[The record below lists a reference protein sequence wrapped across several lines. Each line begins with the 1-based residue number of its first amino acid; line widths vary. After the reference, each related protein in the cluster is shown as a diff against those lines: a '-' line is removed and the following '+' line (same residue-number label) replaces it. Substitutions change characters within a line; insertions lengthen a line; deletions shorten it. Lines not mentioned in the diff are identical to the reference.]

1 MASLIDSRGRR
12 SKRLPFLFIMSKLF
26 SLTSLMAFAFFAAAQ
41 TNTPV
46 RSKPNTAVSAGAA
59 EHAVTLAEAG
69 HCSEAL
75 PLLTKS
81 VAHITDKDLQK
92 RAGLDGVRCAT
103 LLEQQEPLLD
113 MLRVLNQHFPHDP
126 EVLYVT
132 VHAYSDLSSNAAR
145 ELALTAPTSIPALEM
160 DAETNELQ
168 GKWDEAEKDY
178 RKILDENPRY
188 PGIHFRLARLMLSRP
203 NPGPDFQEEAKKE
216 LQQELQIDPANA
228 GAEYVLG
235 ELARQAQDLP
245 EAVRHFSKATELNPK
260 FADAYLGLGM
270 SLLTEKNYAQAI
282 APLEAAVKLQP
293 ANPGAH
299 YGLATAYSRTGR
311 KEDAAREF
319 ALQQQAAE
327 RMGGPNSQNPQ
338 GQQKPQ

>member
-1 MASLIDSRGRR
+1 MMLLAV
-12 SKRLPFLFIMSKLF
+12 
-26 SLTSLMAFAFFAAAQ
+26 AAAAQ
-41 TNTPV
+41 TNTPTH
-46 RSKPNTAVSAGAA
+46 SKASTAVSASTA
-59 EHAVTLAEAG
+59 EHAVTLAETG

-81 VAHITDKDLQK
+81 VAHITDKELQK

-103 LLEQQEPLLD
+103 LLQEQGPLLD
-113 MLRVLNQHFPHDP
+113 LLRVLNQHFPHDP

-132 VHAYSDLSSNAAR
+132 VHAYSDLSTNAAR
-145 ELALTAPTSIPALEM
+145 ELAQTAPTSIPALEM

-178 RKILDENPRY
+178 RKILAENPKY
-188 PGIHFRLARLMLSRP
+188 PGIHFRLARLLLSRP
-203 NPGPDFQEEAKKE
+203 NPGPDFQDEAKKE
-216 LQQELQIDPANA
+216 LQKELEIDPGNA

-235 ELARQAQDLP
+235 ELARQSQDFP
-245 EAVRHFSKATELNPK
+245 EAVRHFSKATQLNPK

-270 SLLTEKNYAQAI
+270 SLLTEKNYADAV
-282 APLEAAVKLQP
+282 APLETAVKLEPGNP
-293 ANPGAH
+293 AAH

-311 KEDAAREF
+311 KEDAQREF

-327 RMGGPNSQNPQ
+327 RMGGPNAQNPQ
-338 GQQKPQ
+338 GPQNPQ

>member
-1 MASLIDSRGRR
+1 MRRFSSLPPMM
-12 SKRLPFLFIMSKLF
+12 LL
-26 SLTSLMAFAFFAAAQ
+26 AVAAAAQ
-41 TNTPV
+41 TSTPAH
-46 RSKPNTAVSAGAA
+46 SKASTAASASTV
-59 EHAVTLAEAG
+59 EHAVTLAETG

-81 VAHITDKDLQK
+81 VAHITDKELQK

-103 LLEQQEPLLD
+103 LLQEQGPLLD
-113 MLRVLNQHFPHDP
+113 LLRVLNQHLPHDP

-132 VHAYSDLSSNAAR
+132 VHAYSDLSTNAAR
-145 ELALTAPTSIPALEM
+145 ELAQTAPTSIPALEM

-178 RKILDENPRY
+178 RKILAGNPKY
-188 PGIHFRLARLMLSRP
+188 PGIHFRLARLLLSRP
-203 NPGPDFQEEAKKE
+203 NPGSDFQDEAKKE
-216 LQQELQIDPANA
+216 LQKELEIDPGNA

-235 ELARQAQDLP
+235 ELARQGQDFP
-245 EAVRHFSKATELNPK
+245 EAVKHFSKATELNPK

-270 SLLTEKNYAQAI
+270 SLLTEKNYADAV
-282 APLEAAVKLQP
+282 APLETAVKLEPGNP
-293 ANPGAH
+293 AAH

-311 KEDAAREF
+311 KEDAQREF

-327 RMGGPNSQNPQ
+327 RVGGPNAQNPQ
-338 GQQKPQ
+338 GPQKPQ